1 MESALPRDRG
11 VSKLSSGLNQREEN
25 FCQAFMRSGDATAAY
40 KESGYTA
47 PSEGAARVYA
57 HRLLGKA
64 TIKVRLA
71 HLRQAATNVNK
82 MDTEYFLTRLKH
94 NIETA
99 AELGDYAASNKAI
112 ELGMRWASMIGEK
125 VTPAAQTNVALNLF
139 NTGNDAADLS
149 RLANVAGYKLAA
161 PKKLEKSDD

>member
-1 MESALPRDRG
+1 MKSGNAVES
-11 VSKLSSGLNQREEN
+11 
-25 FCQAFMRSGDATAAY
+25 Y

-47 PSEGAARVYA
+47 PSEGAARLYA

-71 HLRQAATNVNK
+71 QLRQAATMHNK
-82 MDTEYFLTRLKH
+82 MDTEYFLTKLKH

-99 AELGDYAASNKAI
+99 AELGDFAASNKAI

-139 NTGNDAADLS
+139 SSGNDSADLS
-149 RLANVAGYKLAA
+149 RLANIAGYKLQA
-161 PKKLEKSDD
+161 PKKLPDAK